1 MKDAQGQFD
10 PPSEEDQ
17 KKMQE
22 QALAFSKCMRDHGID
37 MPDPTFSADGGG
49 LSVSIGGPPDSDP
62 TNDGP
67 LIDFN
72 SKEFQDASEAC
83 GGPGGG
89 GFAVATNR
97 PPDEAALV
105 DRGRGCHRCSRGRR
119 DDDDTPTHDGCRWI
133 RPTHRCHGRR
143 PKVTR
148 TDLVEEEK
156 LRGALGYGDSKV
168 IGTDGSGIITELPDV
183 GTVLKQGD
191 SAVAGRRSRRPCA
204 VLRRPTDVATLCALV
219 STTVPMSPS
228 SSKT

>member
-1 MKDAQGQFD
+1 MKRLLLVLTAAAVLAACGTPAADDREVASLSTTPSADATTGTGDPTGDSTDDSTDSTEPVDPSEAPLKFAQCMREHGVDMPDPTVNADGGVMIAVGGPTEAGVNGPDPKDLEAANKACEHFMKDAQGQFD

-89 GFAVATNR
+89 GFAVATK
-97 PPDEAALV
+97 AA
-105 DRGRGCHRCSRGRR
+105 G
-119 DDDDTPTHDGCRWI
+119 
-133 RPTHRCHGRR
+133 
-143 PKVTR
+143 
-148 TDLVEEEK
+148 
-156 LRGALGYGDSKV
+156 
-168 IGTDGSGIITELPDV
+168 
-183 GTVLKQGD
+183 
-191 SAVAGRRSRRPCA
+191 
-204 VLRRPTDVATLCALV
+204 
-219 STTVPMSPS
+219 
-228 SSKT
+228 